1 MKVFCAE
8 HGRGFFTPRHNPI
21 TCENR
26 GHVLGELDFE
36 GNSEAPAE
44 LRWQYCCNCEHFC
57 PIGSGQNGTEP
68 CPACARPNSTRYL
81 CDRCYTI
88 SFESKT
94 PAATKNFRLTP
105 EGMPHPSCPACLRS
119 PANDLSEHECDVLG
133 ASFFTALTT
142 CPICRE
148 RLDIAPT
155 FPAAVAYY
163 LKRARNKLNVTFD
176 YDSELFLP
184 AEDGEFVLVRNGNEP
199 GHEFMLP
206 RTPRLS
212 TKRDFYDYYQDY
224 YYCADPAAGEV
235 QVVRPAVVDRVA
247 SGWKLETHGVL
258 EVICDAPIARTR
270 PAKLSESK
278 TVEAE
283 VSPTIVCPHCN
294 SLVEPKYAFCWHCG
308 KSIRAQETSVVRS
321 SGENEYFE
329 SSVAS
334 VEEDEITLVPKT
346 ITVTPGPSIF
356 AWALEER
363 AAQASISGSTIKLI
377 AIAVIGLALVSLLFF
392 VVLRPSA
399 STLSNEVTSSP
410 LSDVGASPVGAS
422 QVSDVPV
429 QSKSVQPGPTAQ
441 TSAVVPS
448 AESRPADLELSKLQ
462 QERTSAVDSDRA
474 KIAESLAVAE
484 KRYPNDYRFPY
495 ERAKLSIRPD
505 QTHSHHEAFGALL
518 LAARK
523 AIESGKTNEMLR
535 RLMADES
542 GDFHKLSHGHA
553 EWRQVEGALKKKD
566 KSMLRREDVSL
577 EGN

>member
-8 HGRGFFTPRHNPI
+8 HNRGFFTPRQNPI

-26 GHVLGELDFE
+26 GHILGELDFE
-36 GNSEAPAE
+36 GNTQAPTE

-57 PIGSGQNGTEP
+57 PVGFGQNGLER
-68 CPACARPNSTRYL
+68 CPACARPSSTRYL

-88 SFESKT
+88 SFESNT
-94 PAATKNFRLTP
+94 PAATKNFTLTS

-119 PANDLSEHECDVLG
+119 PAGDLSEHECDSLG

-142 CPICRE
+142 CLICRE
-148 RLDIAPT
+148 RLDIAPS

-163 LKRARNKLNVTFD
+163 LKRSRNKLNVTFD

-212 TKRDFYDYYQDY
+212 TKRDFYDIYQDY

-235 QVVRPAVVDRVA
+235 QVVQPAVVDRVA

-258 EVICDAPIARTR
+258 EVICDAPITRTR

-283 VSPTIVCPHCN
+283 VVPTIVCPHCN

-308 KSIRAQETSVVRS
+308 KSIRTKETSVVRS
-321 SGENEYFE
+321 SVKNKYFE
-329 SSVAS
+329 GSFAGDA
-334 VEEDEITLVPKT
+334 EDEITLFPEANAVQS
-346 ITVTPGPSIF
+346 GPTIF

-363 AAQASISGSTIKLI
+363 AAPASISRSAIKLI
-377 AIAVIGLALVSLLFF
+377 AVAIIGLALVSFLLF
-392 VVLRPSA
+392 VVLRRSA
-399 STLSNEVTSSP
+399 STLPNDVTSSQAT
-410 LSDVGASPVGAS
+410 DDGAQPVAGRRAT
-422 QVSDVPV
+422 DGPV
-429 QSKSVQPGPTAQ
+429 QSALAAQPGPAAQ
-441 TSAVVPS
+441 TIVPS
-448 AESRPADLELSKLQ
+448 ADSQPADLELKKLQ
-462 QERTSAVDSDRA
+462 QERTSALTSDRA
-474 KIAESLAVAE
+474 KIAESLAAAE

-495 ERAKLSIRPD
+495 ERAKLSINP
-505 QTHSHHEAFGALL
+505 QETHSHHQAFGPLL

-523 AIESGKTNEMLR
+523 AIETGKADEMLSS
-535 RLMADES
+535 LMADKG
-542 GDFHKLSHGHA
+542 GDFSKLSRGHG
-553 EWRQVEGALKKKD
+553 EWRELEEALKNKD
-566 KSMLRREDVSL
+566 KRVLGAKMHH
-577 EGN
+577 

>member
-8 HGRGFFTPRHNPI
+8 HNRGFFTPRQNPI

-26 GHVLGELDFE
+26 GHILGELDFE
-36 GNSEAPAE
+36 GNTQAPTE

-57 PIGSGQNGTEP
+57 PVGFGQDGIER
-68 CPACARPNSTRYL
+68 CPACARPSSTRYL

-88 SFESKT
+88 SFESST
-94 PAATKNFRLTP
+94 LAATKNFTLTP
-105 EGMPHPSCPACLRS
+105 EGMPRPSCPACLRS
-119 PANDLSEHECDVLG
+119 PDGDLSEHECDGLG

-148 RLDIAPT
+148 RLDIAPS

-212 TKRDFYDYYQDY
+212 TKRDFYDIYQDY

-235 QVVRPAVVDRVA
+235 QVVQPAVVDRVA

-258 EVICDAPIARTR
+258 EVICDAPITRTR
-270 PAKLSESK
+270 PAKLSEGK

-283 VSPTIVCPHCN
+283 VLPTMVCPHCN

-308 KSIRAQETSVVRS
+308 KSIRTKETSVVRS
-321 SGENEYFE
+321 SRETKYFE
-329 SSVAS
+329 VA
-334 VEEDEITLVPKT
+334 EDEITLFPEAN
-346 ITVTPGPSIF
+346 TVAPAPSIF

-363 AAQASISGSTIKLI
+363 AAPASISGSTIKLI
-377 AIAVIGLALVSLLFF
+377 AVAIMGLALVSFLFF
-392 VVLRPSA
+392 AVLQRSA
-399 STLSNEVTSSP
+399 STLPNDATSSRP
-410 LSDVGASPVGAS
+410 TDDGAQPVAGSRAT
-422 QVSDVPV
+422 DGPV
-429 QSKSVQPGPTAQ
+429 QSVLAAQPGPAAR
-441 TSAVVPS
+441 TSAIVPS
-448 AESRPADLELSKLQ
+448 ADSRPADLELKKLQ
-462 QERTSAVDSDRA
+462 QERTSALTSDRA
-474 KIAESLAVAE
+474 KIIESLAVAE
-484 KRYPNDYRFPY
+484 KQYPNDYRLPY
-495 ERAKLSIRPD
+495 ERAKLSINTLD
-505 QTHSHHEAFGALL
+505 THSHHEAFVALL

-523 AIESGKTNEMLR
+523 AIENGKADEMLSS
-535 RLMADES
+535 LMADKG
-542 GDFHKLSHGHA
+542 GDFYKLSRGHG
-553 EWRQVEGALKKKD
+553 EWRQLEEALKNKD
-566 KSMLRREDVSL
+566 KSMLSAKTYQ
-577 EGN
+577 